1 MTAVTTS
8 QKNVFGEDI
17 APCCFDPVTGYFR
30 DGHCHTDATDRGL
43 HTVCARMTKEFL
55 AFSQSVGNDLS
66 TPRPEFGFPG
76 LKPGDDWCLCA
87 NRWLQAHNEGRAPR
101 IYLRRTHERTL
112 QVVPLSV
119 LKPYALDLA

>member
-1 MTAVTTS
+1 
-8 QKNVFGEDI
+8 
-17 APCCFDPVTGYFR
+17 
-30 DGHCHTDATDRGL
+30 
-43 HTVCARMTKEFL
+43 MTKEFL